1 MRGARPLAVAR
12 HLNQPAGALQIGR
25 NIAAEHQEPVV
36 VEVLQISR
44 RAEFLQIF
52 GRGIDVEMH
61 RKQLA
66 LNEIRLGRLAQPDG
80 DIGLAHRQIKLL
92 VGGKERDVDLGIEVG
107 ELAQPRSEPMH
118 ADAGRGGHP

>member
-1 MRGARPLAVAR
+1 
-12 HLNQPAGALQIGR
+12 
-25 NIAAEHQEPVV
+25 
-36 VEVLQISR
+36 
-44 RAEFLQIF
+44 
-52 GRGIDVEMH
+52 MH

-118 ADAGRGGHP
+118 TKADCGLHLQLAMRLLATVGELGARRLQLHEHFMRGAVKQFALFGEDQAARMAME